1 MKPLASIDRRDFL
14 AGALGSACAAIVSA
28 PAFARLPDMSLIDIA
43 KRELARAGRKVWLSD
58 SVGIADFSA
67 PSYEPRFF
75 IIDMLSGKVR
85 PFFVSHGAGSDPE
98 HDGWLKR
105 FSNETGSLAT
115 SRGAYATHTW
125 YDGIHGTSMRLSGL
139 DADNSLAEDRAIVV
153 HGAAYANPSV
163 IAQWG
168 KLGRSSG
175 CFALPE
181 ANLMEVLARLGPGRL
196 LFADK
201 LPGRPVYTPGSFTTI
216 TGAV

>member
-1 MKPLASIDRRDFL
+1 MKSVGRIHRRDFL
-14 AGALGSACAAIVSA
+14 AGTLGVACTALVPA
-28 PAFARLPDMSLIDIA
+28 PALARPADSALIETA
-43 KRELARAGRKVWLSD
+43 KRELARAGRAVWLGD
-58 SVGIADFSA
+58 SVGIADFSL

-75 IIDMLSGKVR
+75 IVDMVSGKVR
-85 PFFVSHGAGSDPE
+85 PFYVSHGAGSDRE
-98 HDGWLKR
+98 HDGWLKT
-105 FSNETGSLAT
+105 FSNENGSLAT
-115 SRGAYATHTW
+115 SRGAYVTHTW

-153 HGAAYANPSV
+153 HGADYANPSM
-163 IAQWG
+163 IAEWG

-201 LPGRPVYTPGSFTTI
+201 LPASVL
-216 TGAV
+216 